1 MVELIT
7 LISAAFITSIISAI
21 IGMGGGVTLL
31 GIMAIIIPNGYI
43 VVAFHG
49 VIQLVSNVTRTTV
62 YREHVYQP
70 ILKKFFIGIIPGLF
84 FAVLFIIGLIN
95 YFDFQSASEFKID
108 FLKPLIG
115 IYIIWFLYLKKKKK
129 IQSDRIFLLMGIL
142 SGLVTV
148 FIGAAGPLI
157 APFFIDR
164 NLSKE
169 NIVATKAAC
178 QAIGH
183 IGKIPIFIYF
193 FDVNYF
199 HHWHVLLP
207 LVISVYFGT
216 RIGKR
221 YLGKLSEKLFSR
233 LFRFVLTLI
242 AFHLIIEQLLISF

>member
-1 MVELIT
+1 MFESFALI
-7 LISAAFITSIISAI
+7 IAAFLTSMLSAI
-21 IGMGGGVTLL
+21 IGMGGGITLL
-31 GIMAIIIPNGYI
+31 GVMAIIMPEGYL
-43 VVAFHG
+43 VVAYHG
-49 VIQLVSNVTRTTV
+49 IIQLVSNVTRLTV
-62 YREHVYQP
+62 YRQHIDTKIV
-70 ILKKFFIGIIPGLF
+70 KKYFSGIIPGLIL
-84 FAVLFIIGLIN
+84 AALII
-95 YFDFQSASEFKID
+95 YFLMQFYKVSSADQIQID
-108 FLKPLIG
+108 YLKPLIG

-216 RIGKR
+216 IIGKR
-221 YLGKLSEKLFSR
+221 YLGKLSEQLFSR

-242 AFHLIIEQLLISF
+242 AVHLIIAQLLISF